1 MLYDLEDHQM
11 KGIVINRNPVADIL
25 ALRVNIVETGVQ
37 MTFMAIL
44 QENSEEQTGSIGIYK
59 FI

>member
-25 ALRVNIVETGVQ
+25 ALRVNIVETGV
-37 MTFMAIL
+37 
-44 QENSEEQTGSIGIYK
+44 
-59 FI
+59 